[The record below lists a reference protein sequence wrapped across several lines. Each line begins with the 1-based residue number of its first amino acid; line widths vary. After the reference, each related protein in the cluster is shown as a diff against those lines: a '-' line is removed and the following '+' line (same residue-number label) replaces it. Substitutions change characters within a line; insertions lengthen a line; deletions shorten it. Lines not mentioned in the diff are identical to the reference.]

1 MIPNLNVNYLT
12 KYIVPTDYCNVSP
25 NLHDPAMFLPALG
38 CCDMSS
44 STLMM
49 LQGVLSHSQDG
60 AMCPLPRSGY
70 CTSKPR
76 KLTNSKSYQ
85 LSSPLPLQ
93 VLEVVH
99 HQPPPPVEEVVHQ
112 PPHWQDVHYFDVI
125 PTLGQAAE
133 QVEPHQDG
141 HPRQAA
147 APILI
152 LSEKSSP
159 LPQPHTL
166 AEVYT

>member
-1 MIPNLNVNYLT
+1 MQVQNIVYYDSESKCELLNKVYSTHRLLQC
-12 KYIVPTDYCNVSP
+12 VPH
-25 NLHDPAMFLPALG
+25 LHDPAMFLPALG

-85 LSSPLPLQ
+85 LSSPIPLQ

-112 PPHWQDVHYFDVI
+112 PPH
-125 PTLGQAAE
+125 
-133 QVEPHQDG
+133 
-141 HPRQAA
+141 
-147 APILI
+147 
-152 LSEKSSP
+152 
-159 LPQPHTL
+159 
-166 AEVYT
+166 